1 MKRKTIGVIGLVGLV
16 SSGCVGVR
24 PVSRDEFASNLFARG
39 AFKIGGVLVESSIER
54 QRRWDED
61 TREIFERRDNSLQNP
76 VYPVL
81 KGTIETRLELI
92 SDPEDAE
99 VYIIRDVNSMEVGN
113 KIGNTP
119 FQYSIIDYD
128 AEVFSN
134 GRGNLIGRTNMPS
147 TTVRD
152 VKMDARSVN
161 SDVKMIHSGVMR
173 FNFLFKKEGYIDAI
187 GYIDFNAPYDNGIL
201 RCVSAS
207 YDASKV
213 NGEVTHYPLGKI
225 ELSLVKE

>member
-1 MKRKTIGVIGLVGLV
+1 MKRKTVEAIGLVGLV

-24 PVSRDEFASNLFARG
+24 PVSRDEFASNLFDRG
-39 AFKIGGVLVESSIER
+39 AFKIGGVLVDSAI
-54 QRRWDED
+54 W
-61 TREIFERRDNSLQNP
+61 
-76 VYPVL
+76 

-99 VYIIRDVNSMEVGN
+99 VYIIKDVNSMELGD

-161 SDVKMIHSGVMR
+161 RDVKIIHSGVMR
-173 FNFLFKKEGYIDAI
+173 FNFLFKKEGYEDAV
-187 GYIDFNAPYDNGIL
+187 GHIDFNAPYDNGIL

-213 NGEVTHYPLGKI
+213 NGEVIHYPLGKI
-225 ELSLVKE
+225 KLSLVKE